1 MIVGLKSAKRLSQ
14 SVCCRIGIVLLT
26 DVETQNNPAAVI
38 AISSHVMRGAV
49 GNRVVA
55 FALETMGHPVWS
67 VPTVVLPWHP
77 GQGPSTRMAFPD
89 DLFDKAIDDLMGSP
103 WTGEVRAV
111 ISGYFGSARQAE
123 AVARLVTAL
132 RQKHPDMLYICDPVL
147 GDDGGLYVPQAT
159 AEAIRDHLIPI
170 ASIATPNRFELGWL
184 SGNSLSTNNDI
195 VSAVE
200 ALGLNRCVVTSA
212 FAFMGD
218 SVANLL
224 VIDKK
229 AIMAE
234 HRKIGSSH
242 SGTGDL
248 FAATFLGRILSGA
261 SEERALQLASSTV
274 FEIVARSVKK
284 GADGL
289 LMAEEADS
297 LRNPMA
303 MVQMRKLHNRTAR

>member
-1 MIVGLKSAKRLSQ
+1 MNCLNSSPQLAATGIDQKWNLKLTGAETEKPPASIV
-14 SVCCRIGIVLLT
+14 
-26 DVETQNNPAAVI
+26 

-55 FALETMGHPVWS
+55 FALESMGHPVWS

-77 GQGPSTRMAFPD
+77 GQGPSTRMVFPD
-89 DLFDKAIDDLMGSP
+89 DVFDKAIDDLIGSR

-123 AVARLVTAL
+123 AVARLVKAL
-132 RQKHPDMLYICDPVL
+132 REKNPDLLYICDPVL
-147 GDDGGLYVPQAT
+147 GDDGGLYVPQTT
-159 AEAIRDHLIPI
+159 ALAIRDHLIPI

-184 SGNSLSTNNDI
+184 SGQGLATNNDI
-195 VSAVE
+195 VAGIQS
-200 ALGLNRCVVTSA
+200 LGLSRCVVTSA
-212 FAFMGD
+212 FAFMND

-224 VIDKK
+224 LIDKK
-229 AIMAE
+229 AVLVE

-248 FAATFLGRILSGA
+248 LAAAFLARILTGVSD
-261 SEERALQLASSTV
+261 ERALQLASSSV

-303 MVQMRKLHNRTAR
+303 QVQIRNLHMPELL

>member
-1 MIVGLKSAKRLSQ
+1 MTDLETHKSP
-14 SVCCRIGIVLLT
+14 T
-26 DVETQNNPAAVI
+26 AVI

-55 FALETMGHPVWS
+55 FALEAMGHPVWS

-77 GQGPSTRMAFPD
+77 GQGPSTRMVFPD
-89 DLFDKAIDDLMGSP
+89 DLFDKAIDDLIGSP
-103 WTGEVRAV
+103 WTDEVRAV
-111 ISGYFGSARQAE
+111 VSGYFGSARQAE
-123 AVARLVTAL
+123 AVARLVLAL
-132 RQKHPDMLYICDPVL
+132 REKKPDLIYICDPVL
-147 GDDGGLYVPQAT
+147 GDDGGLYVPQST
-159 AEAIRDHLIPI
+159 AAAIRDHLIPI

-212 FAFMGD
+212 FAFMAE

-224 VIDKK
+224 VIDQK

-248 FAATFLGRILSGA
+248 FAAAFLGRLLSGA
-261 SEERALQLASSTV
+261 SEERALQLASSSV

-289 LMAEEADS
+289 LIAEEADS

-303 MVQMRKLHNRTAR
+303 MVQMRNLHKPASR